1 VAFFAKTDP
10 MQRDIDAAQRDLKA
24 VLAKRD
30 NMTALLKAAEAKAAE
45 CGAIVN
51 QLAADAVDDIKLQPA
66 IDHHLAADKMV
77 AVRIRSLA
85 DVDKEVAACEVTVA
99 KITDD
104 KLRGETAAAEI
115 ALVDR
120 WNVVAVAVDTVIADL
135 VYLSRDTAP
144 IVLDANGLQAFAQ
157 DCRAQI
163 PPAIAVIVTGLK
175 AHAAAVLAGTAKASL
190 MRPDVPAPKPR
201 AVPVPPTETVF
212 FLRASKWT
220 DENGKLHLI
229 QKFTDATLPPA
240 LARHAIK
247 VGAAVERTDPCRKQT
262 LGSWSGRQ
270 FHAEHCF
277 ALDAASEIGNV
288 SPIKPMFEKHPG
300 VPEPYS
306 FIAPTRPGVPV
317 AATRTEK
324 PRS

>member
-1 VAFFAKTDP
+1 MAFFAKTDP
-10 MQRDIDAAQRDLKA
+10 MQRDIDAAQRDLKT

-30 NMTALLKAAEAKAAE
+30 NMTALLKAAEAKAAG

-51 QLAADAVDDIKLQPA
+51 QLAANAVDDIKLQPA
-66 IDHHLAADKMV
+66 LDHHLAADKMV

-85 DVDKEVAACEVTVA
+85 DVEKEVAACEVTVA

-104 KLRGETAAAEI
+104 KLRAETAAAET

-120 WNVVAVAVDTVIADL
+120 WAVVAATVDAAIAQL
-135 VYLSRDTAP
+135 VDISHGTAP
-144 IVLDANGLQAFAQ
+144 IILDANGLQAFAQ
-157 DCRAQI
+157 DCRTQI

-190 MRPDVPAPKPR
+190 MTPDVPAPKQKV
-201 AVPVPPTETVF
+201 VPAPPTETVF

-220 DENGKLHLI
+220 DANGLHLI

-240 LARHAIK
+240 LARHAVK

-277 ALDAASEIGNV
+277 ALDVASATGNIT
-288 SPIKPMFEKHPG
+288 PIKPMFEKHPN

-324 PRS
+324 PQS